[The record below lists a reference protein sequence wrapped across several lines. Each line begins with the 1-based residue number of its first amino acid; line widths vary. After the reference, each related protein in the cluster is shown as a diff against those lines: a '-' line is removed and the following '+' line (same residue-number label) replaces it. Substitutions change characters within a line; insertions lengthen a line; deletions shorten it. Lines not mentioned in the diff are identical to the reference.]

1 MMSVAIRTP
10 DPAMEVRADRRQ
22 FSTAYTLRPP
32 AEADT
37 CTEPVAMGAWLRR
50 EGWYS
55 SHLTMWRPQPALVRE
70 HARLRHERA
79 RAQDDWVQACEV
91 RALQRAV
98 SALGVPR
105 KAPAA

>member
-1 MMSVAIRTP
+1 
-10 DPAMEVRADRRQ
+10 MEVRADRRQ